1 MSAYT
6 NPIDHHAFGVEH
18 PDYVAPQ
25 PRPRAPRPA
34 VTFAKL
40 PDGSW
45 GIKGFN
51 LVRGQSVIVH
61 KRSGETSE
69 VIVGDVVAIKGSDT
83 VARLGRPQEQQQQ
96 QAPAAKVTEA
106 GFYLLNGQA
115 YKVIE
120 SRDGSFLYG
129 RMVTGH
135 GLKKAPG
142 IMNRLAP
149 ANKMTPAQIAAY
161 GVETHVCV
169 NCATEL
175 TDPASQGVGL
185 GTKCG
190 PEILGSEAY
199 RAAYKTAKAAAEA
212 AQAAADADEAA
223 WLQGWED
230 ASDEYDAE
238 AALEDAIRFGRTQ
251 NEAEVLAH
259 FGL

>member
-6 NPIDHHAFGVEH
+6 NTIDHHAFGVEH

-25 PRPRAPRPA
+25 PARRAKA
-34 VTFAKL
+34 ATTFTKL

-45 GIKGFN
+45 GIQGEN
-51 LVRGQSVIVH
+51 LVTGQPVVIR

-69 VIVGDVVAIKGSDT
+69 VVVGEIIEGRNRWGKT
-83 VARLGRPQEQQQQ
+83 VARIGRGQEQQ

-106 GFYLLNGQA
+106 GFYLLDGQA

-169 NCATEL
+169 NCSTQL
-175 TDPASQGVGL
+175 TDPASQRVGL

-190 PEILGSEAY
+190 PDILGSEAY
-199 RAAYKTAKAAAEA
+199 RAAYKAAKAAVEA
-212 AQAAADADEAA
+212 AQAAANAEA
-223 WLQGWED
+223 GV
-230 ASDEYDAE
+230 DEYDAE
-238 AALEDAIRFGRTQ
+238 AALAQQEWEEDRIRFGRTQ
-251 NEAEVLAH
+251 NEAEVLSH